1 MRQRTRVKIC
11 GITRVEDAKAAV
23 KSGADAIGLV
33 FYAASPRSVDIQ
45 QAQKIVQALPAF
57 VTTTALF
64 VDPQPGLVQDVI
76 DKLKIDLLQFHG
88 NETAEFCQ
96 SFSRPY
102 IKAVAM
108 QTNTDLVAIANQ
120 YKLAIGLLL
129 DTYKA
134 GVPGG
139 TGETFNWQW
148 VPKQFSM
155 PLILAGGL
163 TAGNVRQAIS
173 ETSPWA
179 VDVSGG
185 VEQAK
190 GIKSAHK
197 IQQFIEQVNVEY
209 LNGLHA

>member
-11 GITRVEDAKAAV
+11 GITRVEDAMAAV
-23 KSGADAIGLV
+23 AAGADAIGLV
-33 FYAASPRSVDIQ
+33 FYEPSPRYVDIE
-45 QAQKIVQALPAF
+45 QAKAILRALPAF
-57 VTTTALF
+57 VTSTALF

-88 NETAEFCQ
+88 NETAQFCQ

-108 QTNTDLVAIANQ
+108 QADTDLVTIASQ
-120 YKLAIGLLL
+120 YMLATGLLL
-129 DTYKA
+129 DTYKP
-134 GVPGG
+134 GLPGG

-163 TAGNVRQAIS
+163 TADNVRQAIKQ
-173 ETSPWA
+173 TSPWA

-209 LNGLHA
+209 LNGLNA